1 MRVLKMVE
9 EVNEAQKDILFRK
22 LQKYYNGNLEGKTIA
37 MWGLAFKPETDDMR
51 EAPALVLIK
60 KLKEAGC
67 QIRAYD
73 PAAMEEAKRR
83 VGDTIYYAR
92 DMYDALLDA
101 DALLMVTEWKE
112 FRLPAWGVIK
122 KTMKAPVIFDGRN
135 IYDGNELND
144 LGFVYHCIG
153 K

>member
-1 MRVLKMVE
+1 M
-9 EVNEAQKDILFRK
+9 
-22 LQKYYNGNLEGKTIA
+22 
-37 MWGLAFKPETDDMR
+37 
-51 EAPALVLIK
+51 
-60 KLKEAGC
+60 
-67 QIRAYD
+67 
-73 PAAMEEAKRR
+73 
-83 VGDTIYYAR
+83 YYAR

-135 IYDGNELND
+135 IYDAAELKE
-144 LGFVYHCIG
+144 LGITYHCIG